1 MKSLILSRL
10 WMLIGIIILTT
21 GQAWAHT
28 TGSTSGSTTTQK
40 VFTSIKELR
49 DGANG
54 KSLSDVVIQFEATN
68 PATVVAVM
76 TKQDPDIEDKK
87 FINSFFIVDNKSS
100 DGYYYGL
107 WVSPNDIK
115 DGYKLPTD
123 LAIGSK
129 FTGAIIGDYSEGTSG
144 IPYFGSIHKTKNI
157 DGTNYST
164 TFHIDNTGVA
174 SADGTK
180 PADYPFNEVKDVYTI
195 ANNNPADGNTATASY
210 GKYLNTIIKVPGTI
224 KKASDNE
231 NNTEFYLVQDE
242 KTGTSK
248 ADMNNRIY
256 FNSSQLEG
264 INLDDYVGTSGTFE
278 GILVKRNDS
287 ESKLIVLKGDFFKVN
302 KIYLDENDAEGRVE
316 YLASQGAFD
325 GEVDVYVHRTN
336 LVNKAGAWNTIC
348 LPFDLTKEEFKNAFG
363 CELTALAKPTT
374 TSSETVQQWAG
385 QVNEGV
391 LAFTKLPDT
400 GLTIKAGV
408 PYLMQASGMQ
418 TACLTTIPGAENMEP
433 ETLIGKESTYYTHIG
448 EKLISVVPPYE
459 VKASYSDNIVNGDFY
474 FRGLYGRK
482 KYTEDADG
490 KLTTT
495 LIADNGSQKYQYIS
509 TAAGNYLKYLPSGSS
524 LQFNGMRAYF
534 YFPNW
539 NAANNNAAQAANN
552 NTNAKIH
559 VAVMAASTTGISNI
573 PAEEASK
580 QAEVYNLSGQRVDAS
595 YKGIVVRNGRKYL
608 RK

>member
-10 WMLIGIIILTT
+10 WMLISIIILTT
-21 GQAWAHT
+21 GQAWALT
-28 TGSTSGSTTTQK
+28 TTVPTTTQK

-54 KSLSDVVIQFEATN
+54 NSLSDVVIQFEATN

-76 TKQDPDIEDKK
+76 TKHDPDIKEDKK

-115 DGYKLPTD
+115 DGYKLPTN

-129 FTGAIIGDYSEGTSG
+129 FTGAIIGDYNEGTSG
-144 IPYFGSIHKTKNI
+144 IPYFGSIHGTKKI
-157 DGTNYST
+157 DGKNYST
-164 TFHIDNTGVA
+164 TFDIDHSGEA

-180 PADYPFNEVKDVYTI
+180 PAFYPVTEVTDVNTI
-195 ANNNPADGNTATASY
+195 AKNNAGGNTATASY
-210 GKYLNTIIKVPGTI
+210 GPYLNTIIRVPGTI
-224 KKASDNE
+224 KKGT
-231 NNTEFYLVQDE
+231 NNEFYLVQNE
-242 KTGTSK
+242 TTKTDNES
-248 ADMNNRIY
+248 NRIY
-256 FNSSQLEG
+256 FNSSQLDG

-278 GILVKRNDS
+278 GILVKRNKS

-302 KIYLDENDAEGRVE
+302 KIYLDENDAEGRVQ
-316 YLASQGAFD
+316 YLVQQGALQD
-325 GEVDVYVHRTN
+325 KVDVYVHRTN

-348 LPFDLTKEEFKNAFG
+348 LPFDLTKEDFKTAFG
-363 CELTALAKPTT
+363 CTLTALAKPTT
-374 TSSETVQQWAG
+374 TSSEPAQQWAG
-385 QVNEGV
+385 QVNDKGV

-400 GLTIKAGV
+400 ELTIKAGV
-408 PYLMQASGMQ
+408 PYLMQASGEQ
-418 TACLTTIPGAENMEP
+418 IKCTRTIEDFEKKTP
-433 ETLIGKESTYYTHIG
+433 EELKADDPDYYAPVGKKTITVKS
-448 EKLISVVPPYE
+448 PYE
-459 VKASYSDNIVNGDFY
+459 VKASYNDNIVNGDFY

-482 KYTEDADG
+482 KYIDGSTE
-490 KLTTT
+490 T
-495 LIADNGSQKYQYIS
+495 LISDNGSQKYQYIS
-509 TAAGNYLKYLPSGSS
+509 TAAGNYLKYLPATST

-539 NAANNNAAQAANN
+539 SKDNNAAQAASQNN

-573 PAEEASK
+573 SAEEASK

>member
-1 MKSLILSRL
+1 
-10 WMLIGIIILTT
+10 MLIGIIILTT
-21 GQAWAHT
+21 GQAWAQKA
-28 TGSTSGSTTTQK
+28 GATTTQK
-40 VFTSIKELR
+40 VFTSIEQIR
-49 DGANG
+49 DVAQSNNQ
-54 KSLSDVVIQFEATN
+54 KHQDVVIQFDATN
-68 PATVVAVM
+68 PAIVVAVM
-76 TKQDPDIEDKK
+76 KHADPDIKDEK
-87 FINSFFIVDNKSS
+87 FINSFFIVDNSK
-100 DGYYYGL
+100 YGL
-107 WVSPNDIK
+107 WVSPYNIDK
-115 DGYKLPTD
+115 GFSLPSD
-123 LAIGSK
+123 LAVGSK
-129 FTGAIIGDYSEGTSG
+129 ITGSIIGDYNEGESG
-144 IPYFGSIHKTKNI
+144 MVYFGAIHETKDI
-157 DGTNYST
+157 DGTTYKTSLT
-164 TFHIDNTGVA
+164 VDHSGEA

-180 PADYPFNEVKDVYTI
+180 PADYPFTEVKDVYTI
-195 ANNNPADGNTATASY
+195 ANNNPDDGNTATASY

-224 KKASDNE
+224 KKASDKN

-242 KTGTSK
+242 NTGTSE
-248 ADMNNRIY
+248 ADMNKRIY

-278 GILVKRNDS
+278 GILVKRKDS

-316 YLASQGAFD
+316 YLVQQGALQD
-325 GEVDVYVHRTN
+325 KVDVYVHRTN

-363 CELTALAKPTT
+363 CELTALAKPA
-374 TSSETVQQWAG
+374 TSDETVHQWAG
-385 QVNEGV
+385 QVNDKGV

-400 GLTIKAGV
+400 DLTIKAGV
-408 PYLMQASGMQ
+408 PYLMQASGEQ
-418 TACLTTIPGAENMEP
+418 TACLTTIQGSENMEP
-433 ETLIGKESTYYTHIG
+433 ETLMGQESTYYAPVGKKTITV
-448 EKLISVVPPYE
+448 KSPYE

-495 LIADNGSQKYQYIS
+495 LISDNGSQKYQYIS
-509 TAAGNYLKYLPSGSS
+509 TAAGNYLKYLPSGST

-559 VAVMAASTTGISNI
+559 VAVMEASTTGISNI
-573 PAEEASK
+573 SAAEASK

-608 RK
+608 CK

>member
-1 MKSLILSRL
+1 MKRLILSRL
-10 WMLIGIIILTT
+10 WMLISIIILTT
-21 GQAWAHT
+21 GQAWAQT
-28 TGSTSGSTTTQK
+28 TEPTTTQR

-49 DGANG
+49 DGAQTNG
-54 KSLSDVVIQFEATN
+54 NQHDDVVVKFEDSN

-76 TKQDPDIEDKK
+76 KNSEKDYDDEK
-87 FINSFFIVDNKSS
+87 FVNSFFIVDKSN
-100 DGYYYGL
+100 YGL
-107 WVSPNDIK
+107 WVSPKGVYDKNLFATWNLK
-115 DGYKLPTD
+115 
-123 LAIGSK
+123 IGSK
-129 FTGAIIGDYSEGTSG
+129 ITGSIIGDYRQNDSG
-144 IPYFGSIHKTKNI
+144 MPYFGSLLKSVKIGETSYQTALTINR
-157 DGTNYST
+157 DGE
-164 TFHIDNTGVA
+164 A
-174 SADGTK
+174 SGTK
-180 PADYPFNEVKDVYTI
+180 EAVYPCTKVDDVNTI
-195 ANNNPADGNTATASY
+195 AKNNDAASY
-210 GKYLNTIIKVPGTI
+210 GPYLNTIIQVPGTI
-224 KKASDNE
+224 KKGTNNE
-231 NNTEFYLVQDE
+231 YYLVQDE
-242 KTGTSK
+242 NTGTGTDYEDK
-248 ADMNNRIY
+248 RIY
-256 FNSSQLEG
+256 FSCSQLPN
-264 INLDDYVGTSGTFE
+264 INIDDYVGTSGTFE
-278 GILVKRNDS
+278 GILIKRKDS
-287 ESKLIVLKGDFFKVN
+287 ESKLIVLKDNFFKVN
-302 KIYLDENDAEGRVE
+302 KIYLDENDEEGRVE

-408 PYLMQASGMQ
+408 PYLMQASGTQ
-418 TACLTTIPGAENMEP
+418 IACLKTIPGAENMEP
-433 ETLIGKESTYYTHIG
+433 EALMGKESTYYAHIG

-482 KYTEDADG
+482 KYTDGTDG

-495 LIADNGSQKYQYIS
+495 LISDNGSQKYQYIS
-509 TAAGNYLKYLPSGSS
+509 TAAGNYLKYLPSGST

-539 NAANNNAAQAANN
+539 NAENNNKAQAASNNN

-573 PAEEASK
+573 SAEEASK
-580 QAEVYNLSGQRVDAS
+580 QVEVYNLSGQRVDAS

>member
-21 GQAWAHT
+21 GQAWAQT
-28 TGSTSGSTTTQK
+28 TGSTTTQK
-40 VFTSIKELR
+40 VFTSIEQIR
-49 DGANG
+49 DVAQSNNQ
-54 KSLSDVVIQFEATN
+54 KHQDVVIQFDATN
-68 PATVVAVM
+68 PAIVVAVM
-76 TKQDPDIEDKK
+76 KHADPDIKDEK
-87 FINSFFIVDNKSS
+87 FINSFFIVDNSK
-100 DGYYYGL
+100 YGL
-107 WVSPNDIK
+107 WVSPYNIDK
-115 DGYKLPTD
+115 GFSLPSD
-123 LAIGSK
+123 LAVGSK
-129 FTGAIIGDYSEGTSG
+129 ITGSIIGDYNEGESG
-144 IPYFGSIHKTKNI
+144 MVYFGAIHKTKDI
-157 DGTNYST
+157 DGTTYKTSLT
-164 TFHIDNTGVA
+164 VDHSGEA

-180 PADYPFNEVKDVYTI
+180 PADYPFTEVKDVYTI
-195 ANNNPADGNTATASY
+195 ANNNPDDGNTATASY

-224 KKASDNE
+224 KKASDKN

-242 KTGTSK
+242 NTGTSE
-248 ADMNNRIY
+248 ADMNKRIY
-256 FNSSQLEG
+256 FNSSQLDG

-278 GILVKRNDS
+278 GILVKRNKS

-316 YLASQGAFD
+316 YLVQQGALQD
-325 GEVDVYVHRTN
+325 NVDVYVHRTN
-336 LVNKAGAWNTIC
+336 LVNNAGAWNTIC
-348 LPFDLTKEEFKNAFG
+348 LPFDLTKEDFKTAFG

-374 TSSETVQQWAG
+374 TSSETAQQWVG
-385 QVNEGV
+385 QVNNGV

-400 GLTIKAGV
+400 DLTIKAGV

-418 TACLTTIPGAENMEP
+418 TACLTTIQGSENMEP
-433 ETLIGKESTYYTHIG
+433 ETLMSKESTYYAHIG

-459 VKASYSDNIVNGDFY
+459 VKASYNDNIVNGDFY

-482 KYTEDADG
+482 KYIDG
-490 KLTTT
+490 SATT
-495 LIADNGSQKYQYIS
+495 LISDNGSQKYQYIS
-509 TAAGNYLKYLPSGSS
+509 TAAGNYLKYLPKDSP

-539 NAANNNAAQAANN
+539 NAANNNAAQPASNG
-552 NTNAKIH
+552 TNAKIH

-573 PAEEASK
+573 SAEEASK

>member
-21 GQAWAHT
+21 GQAWAQT
-28 TGSTSGSTTTQK
+28 ATTQK

-76 TKQDPDIEDKK
+76 TKHDTDITDDDK
-87 FINSFFIVDNKSS
+87 FLNSFFIVNKGSDDN
-100 DGYYYGL
+100 YYGL

-115 DGYKLPTD
+115 DGYKLPTN

-129 FTGAIIGDYSEGTSG
+129 FTGAIIGDYSEGTSKM
-144 IPYFGSIHKTKNI
+144 PYFGSIHKTKDI
-157 DGTNYST
+157 GGTNYST
-164 TFHIDNTGVA
+164 TFDIDNTGVA

-180 PADYPFNEVKDVYTI
+180 PADYPFTEVKDVYTI
-195 ANNNPADGNTATASY
+195 ANNSAGGNTATASY

-224 KKASDNE
+224 KKGT
-231 NNTEFYLVQDE
+231 NNEFYLVQNE
-242 KTGTSK
+242 TTSTT
-248 ADMNNRIY
+248 DSQNRIY
-256 FNSSQLEG
+256 FNSSQLDG
-264 INLDDYVGTSGTFE
+264 INLDDYVGTSGIFE
-278 GILVKRNDS
+278 GILVKRNKS

-316 YLASQGAFD
+316 YLVQQGAFD

-348 LPFDLTKEEFKNAFG
+348 LPFDLTKEEFKTAFG
-363 CELTALAKPTT
+363 CELIALAKPA
-374 TSSETVQQWAG
+374 TSDKPVQPWAG
-385 QVNEGV
+385 QVSDKGV
-391 LAFTKLPDT
+391 LAFTKLSDT
-400 GLTIKAGV
+400 DLTIKAGV
-408 PYLMQASGMQ
+408 PYLVQASGEQ
-418 TACLTTIPGAENMEP
+418 TACLTTIQGSENMEP
-433 ETLIGKESTYYTHIG
+433 ETLMGQESTYYAPVGKKTITV
-448 EKLISVVPPYE
+448 KSPYE

-495 LIADNGSQKYQYIS
+495 LISDNGSQKYQYIS
-509 TAAGNYLKYLPSGSS
+509 TAAGNYLKYLPSGST

-539 NAANNNAAQAANN
+539 NAENNNKAQAASKNN

-559 VAVMAASTTGISNI
+559 VAVMAALTTGISNI
-573 PAEEASK
+573 SAEEASK

-608 RK
+608 CK

>member
-10 WMLIGIIILTT
+10 WMLISIIILTT
-21 GQAWAHT
+21 GQAWALT
-28 TGSTSGSTTTQK
+28 TGSTTTQK

-49 DGANG
+49 DAAQTN
-54 KSLSDVVIQFEATN
+54 SLKHDDVVVKFDDSN
-68 PATVVAVM
+68 PTTVVAVM
-76 TKQDPDIEDKK
+76 KHADPNIKDEK
-87 FINSFFIVDNKSS
+87 FINSFFIVDNSK
-100 DGYYYGL
+100 YGL
-107 WVSPNDIK
+107 WVSPNGVYDK
-115 DGYKLPTD
+115 QLFSTWNLK
-123 LAIGSK
+123 IGSK
-129 FTGAIIGDYSEGTSG
+129 ITGSIIGDYRENDSG
-144 IPYFGSIHKTKNI
+144 MPYFGSLVKSVKIGDVTYNTSLTVKR
-157 DGTNYST
+157 DGEANET
-164 TFHIDNTGVA
+164 TEAV
-174 SADGTK
+174 
-180 PADYPFNEVKDVYTI
+180 YPVTEVKDVYTI
-195 ANNNPADGNTATASY
+195 ANNNPTDGNTATASY

-224 KKASDNE
+224 KKASNKN

-242 KTGTSK
+242 NTGTSE
-248 ADMNNRIY
+248 ADMNKRIY
-256 FNSSQLEG
+256 FNSSQLDG
-264 INLDDYVGTSGTFE
+264 INLDDYVGTSGIFE
-278 GILVKRNDS
+278 GILIKRKDS

-316 YLASQGAFD
+316 YLASQGALD
-325 GEVDVYVHRTN
+325 AEVDVYVHRTN

-348 LPFDLTKEEFKNAFG
+348 LPFDLTKDEFQIAFG
-363 CELTALAKPTT
+363 CTLTALAKPKT
-374 TSSETVQQWAG
+374 TSSETAQQWAG

-400 GLTIKAGV
+400 ELTIKAGV
-408 PYLMQASGMQ
+408 PYLMQVSGTQ
-418 TACLTTIPGAENMEP
+418 TACLTTISGAENMEP
-433 ETLIGKESTYYTHIG
+433 ETLKKQESTYYAHIG
-448 EKLISVVPPYE
+448 ERLISVVPPYE
-459 VKASYSDNIVNGDFY
+459 VKAWYSDNIVNGDFF

-495 LIADNGSQKYQYIS
+495 PIADNGSQKYQYIS
-509 TAAGNYLKYLPSGSS
+509 TAAGNYLKYLPSGST

-539 NAANNNAAQAANN
+539 NAENNNKAQAASQNN

-573 PAEEASK
+573 SAEEASK

>member
-1 MKSLILSRL
+1 MKRLILSRL

-49 DGANG
+49 DAAQTNG
-54 KSLSDVVIQFEATN
+54 LKHDDVVVKFDDSN
-68 PATVVAVM
+68 PTTVVAVM
-76 TKQDPDIEDKK
+76 KHADPDIKDDK
-87 FINSFFIVDNKSS
+87 FVNSFFIVNKGSDNNF
-100 DGYYYGL
+100 YGL
-107 WVSPNDIK
+107 WVSPNGVYDK
-115 DGYKLPTD
+115 QLFSTWNLK
-123 LAIGSK
+123 IGSK
-129 FTGAIIGDYSEGTSG
+129 ITGSIIGDYRENESG
-144 IPYFGSIHKTKNI
+144 MPYFGSLVNSVKIGDVTYNTSLTVNR
-157 DGTNYST
+157 DDEANET
-164 TFHIDNTGVA
+164 TEAV
-174 SADGTK
+174 
-180 PADYPFNEVKDVYTI
+180 YPYTVVKDV
-195 ANNNPADGNTATASY
+195 NTVSSSY
-210 GKYLNTIIKVPGTI
+210 GPYLNTIIRVPGTI
-224 KKASDNE
+224 KKGT
-231 NNTEFYLVQDE
+231 NNEFYLVQKE
-242 KTGTSK
+242 TTSTT
-248 ADMNNRIY
+248 DSQNRIY
-256 FNSSQLEG
+256 FNSSQLDG

-278 GILVKRNDS
+278 GILVKRKDS

-316 YLASQGAFD
+316 YLVQQGALQD
-325 GEVDVYVHRTN
+325 KVDVYVHRTN

-348 LPFDLTKEEFKNAFG
+348 LPLDLKKEEFKNAFG

-408 PYLMQASGMQ
+408 PYLMQASGTQ
-418 TACLTTIPGAENMEP
+418 TYCLTTIQGAENMEP
-433 ETLIGKESTYYTHIG
+433 ETLMGQESTYYAHIG

-509 TAAGNYLKYLPSGSS
+509 TAAGNYLKYLPKNST

-539 NAANNNAAQAANN
+539 NAANNNAAQPASNG
-552 NTNAKIH
+552 TNAKIH

-573 PAEEASK
+573 SAAEASK

>member
-10 WMLIGIIILTT
+10 RMLIGIIILTT
-21 GQAWAHT
+21 GQAWAQT
-28 TGSTSGSTTTQK
+28 ATTQK

-54 KSLSDVVIQFEATN
+54 NSLSDVVIKFEATN

-76 TKQDPDIEDKK
+76 TKHDPDIEDKK

-107 WVSPNDIK
+107 WVSLNDIK

-316 YLASQGAFD
+316 YLVQQGALQD
-325 GEVDVYVHRTN
+325 KVDVYVHRTK
-336 LVNKAGAWNTIC
+336 LVNNAGAWNTIC
-348 LPFDLTKEEFKNAFG
+348 LPFDLTKEEFKTAFG
-363 CELTALAKPTT
+363 CELTALAKPA
-374 TSSETVQQWAG
+374 TSDETVHQWTG
-385 QVNEGV
+385 QVSDKGV

-400 GLTIKAGV
+400 DLTIKAGV
-408 PYLMQASGMQ
+408 PYLMQASGTQ
-418 TACLTTIPGAENMEP
+418 TACLKTIPGAENMEP
-433 ETLIGKESTYYTHIG
+433 ETLMGQESTYYAHIG
-448 EKLISVVPPYE
+448 EKLITVVPPYE

-495 LIADNGSQKYQYIS
+495 LISDNGSQKYQYIS
-509 TAAGNYLKYLPSGSS
+509 TAAGNYLKYLPATST

-539 NAANNNAAQAANN
+539 NAANNNAAQPASNG
-552 NTNAKIH
+552 TNAKIH

-573 PAEEASK
+573 SAEEASK
-580 QAEVYNLSGQRVDAS
+580 PAEVYNLSGQRVDAS

>member
-21 GQAWAHT
+21 GQIVAHT

-49 DGANG
+49 DAAQTNG
-54 KSLSDVVIQFEATN
+54 LKHDDVVVKFDDSN
-68 PATVVAVM
+68 PTTVVAVM
-76 TKQDPDIEDKK
+76 KHADPDIKDDK
-87 FINSFFIVDNKSS
+87 FVNSFFIVNKGSDNNF
-100 DGYYYGL
+100 YGL
-107 WVSPNDIK
+107 WVSPNGVYDK
-115 DGYKLPTD
+115 QLFSTWNLK
-123 LAIGSK
+123 IGSK
-129 FTGAIIGDYSEGTSG
+129 ITGSIIGDYRENESG
-144 IPYFGSIHKTKNI
+144 MPYFGSLVNSVKIGDVTYNTSLTVNR
-157 DGTNYST
+157 DDEANET
-164 TFHIDNTGVA
+164 TEAV
-174 SADGTK
+174 
-180 PADYPFNEVKDVYTI
+180 YPYTVVKDV
-195 ANNNPADGNTATASY
+195 NTVSSSY
-210 GKYLNTIIKVPGTI
+210 GPYLNTIIRVPGTI
-224 KKASDNE
+224 KKGT
-231 NNTEFYLVQDE
+231 NNEFYLVQKE
-242 KTGTSK
+242 TTSTT
-248 ADMNNRIY
+248 DSQNRIY
-256 FNSSQLEG
+256 FNSSQLDG

-278 GILVKRNDS
+278 GILVKRKDS

-316 YLASQGAFD
+316 YLVQQGALQD
-325 GEVDVYVHRTN
+325 KVDVYVHRTN

-348 LPFDLTKEEFKNAFG
+348 LPFDLKKEEFKTAFG

-408 PYLMQASGMQ
+408 PYLMQASGTQ
-418 TACLTTIPGAENMEP
+418 TYCLTTIQGAENMEP
-433 ETLIGKESTYYTHIG
+433 ETLMGQESTYYAHIG

-509 TAAGNYLKYLPSGSS
+509 TAAGNYLKYLPKNST

>member
-1 MKSLILSRL
+1 MKRLILSRL

-21 GQAWAHT
+21 GQIVAQT
-28 TGSTSGSTTTQK
+28 TGGSTTTQK

-76 TKQDPDIEDKK
+76 TKHDPDIEDKK

-180 PADYPFNEVKDVYTI
+180 PAVYPFNEVKDVYTI
-195 ANNNPADGNTATASY
+195 ANNNPDDGNTATASY

-224 KKASDNE
+224 KKGT
-231 NNTEFYLVQDE
+231 NNEFYLVQNETTKTTDE
-242 KTGTSK
+242 S
-248 ADMNNRIY
+248 NRIY
-256 FNSSQLEG
+256 FNSSLLEG
-264 INLDDYVGTSGTFE
+264 INLEDYVGTSGTFE
-278 GILVKRNDS
+278 GILVKRNKS

-316 YLASQGAFD
+316 YLVQQGALKD
-325 GEVDVYVHRTN
+325 KVDVYVHRTN
-336 LVNKAGAWNTIC
+336 LVNNAGAWNTIC
-348 LPFDLTKEEFKNAFG
+348 LPFDLTKEDFKTAFG

-374 TSSETVQQWAG
+374 TSSETAQQWVG
-385 QVNEGV
+385 QVNNGV

-400 GLTIKAGV
+400 DLTIKAGV
-408 PYLMQASGMQ
+408 PYLMQASGTQ
-418 TACLTTIPGAENMEP
+418 TYCLTTIQGSENMEP
-433 ETLIGKESTYYTHIG
+433 ETLMKQELTYYA
-448 EKLISVVPPYE
+448 SVGKKTITVKSPYE
-459 VKASYSDNIVNGDFY
+459 VKASCSDNIVNGDFY

-495 LIADNGSQKYQYIS
+495 LIPDNGSQKYQYIS
-509 TAAGNYLKYLPSGSS
+509 TAAGNYLKYLPSGST

-573 PAEEASK
+573 SAEEAFK

>member
-1 MKSLILSRL
+1 MKRLILSRL
-10 WMLIGIIILTT
+10 WMLISIIILTT
-21 GQAWAHT
+21 GQAWAQT
-28 TGSTSGSTTTQK
+28 PPTSKK
-40 VFTSIKELR
+40 VFTSIFDIRNEAQSKTDKKLQ
-49 DGANG
+49 
-54 KSLSDVVIQFEATN
+54 DVVIRFDTTN

-76 TKQDPDIEDKK
+76 TKHDTDITDDDK
-87 FINSFFIVDNKSS
+87 FLNSFFIVNKGSDDN
-100 DGYYYGL
+100 YYGL

-115 DGYKLPTD
+115 DGYKLPTN

-129 FTGAIIGDYSEGTSG
+129 FTGAIIGDYSEGTSK
-144 IPYFGSIHKTKNI
+144 IPYFGSIHETKKI

-164 TFHIDNTGVA
+164 TFDIDNTDVA

-180 PADYPFNEVKDVYTI
+180 PAVYPITPVTDVNTI
-195 ANNNPADGNTATASY
+195 AKNNDANGNTVNASY
-210 GKYLNTIIKVPGTI
+210 GPYLNTIIQVPGTI
-224 KKASDNE
+224 KKGT
-231 NNTEFYLVQDE
+231 NNEFYLVQNETTKTTDE
-242 KTGTSK
+242 S
-248 ADMNNRIY
+248 NRIY

-264 INLDDYVGTSGTFE
+264 INLEDYVGTSGTFE
-278 GILVKRNDS
+278 GILVKRNKS

-316 YLASQGAFD
+316 YLVQQGALQD
-325 GEVDVYVHRTN
+325 KVDVYVHRTK
-336 LVNKAGAWNTIC
+336 LVNNAGAWNTIC
-348 LPFDLTKEEFKNAFG
+348 LPFDLTKEEFKTAFG

-374 TSSETVQQWAG
+374 TSEETDHQWVG
-385 QVNEGV
+385 QVSDKGV

-400 GLTIKAGV
+400 ELAIKAGV
-408 PYLMQASGMQ
+408 PYLMQASGTQ
-418 TACLTTIPGAENMEP
+418 TACLTTIQGSENMEP
-433 ETLIGKESTYYTHIG
+433 ETLIGKESTYYAHIG
-448 EKLISVVPPYE
+448 EKFISVVPPYE

-509 TAAGNYLKYLPSGSS
+509 TAAGNYLKYLPSGSP

-539 NAANNNAAQAANN
+539 NAANNNAAQAASKNN

-573 PAEEASK
+573 SAEEASK

>member
-21 GQAWAHT
+21 GQAWAQT
-28 TGSTSGSTTTQK
+28 ATTQK

-54 KSLSDVVIQFEATN
+54 NSLSDVVIKFEATN

-76 TKQDPDIEDKK
+76 TKHDPDIEDKK

-195 ANNNPADGNTATASY
+195 ANNNPADGITATASY
-210 GKYLNTIIKVPGTI
+210 GKYLNTVIKVPGTI

-316 YLASQGAFD
+316 YLVQQGALQD
-325 GEVDVYVHRTN
+325 KVDVYVHRTK
-336 LVNKAGAWNTIC
+336 LVNNAGAWNTIC
-348 LPFDLTKEEFKNAFG
+348 LPFDLTKEEFKTAFG
-363 CELTALAKPTT
+363 CELTALAKPA
-374 TSSETVQQWAG
+374 TSDETVHQWTG
-385 QVNEGV
+385 QVSDKGV

-400 GLTIKAGV
+400 DLTIKAGV
-408 PYLMQASGMQ
+408 PYLMQASGTQ
-418 TACLTTIPGAENMEP
+418 TACLKTIPGAENMES
-433 ETLIGKESTYYTHIG
+433 ETLMGQESTYYAHIG
-448 EKLISVVPPYE
+448 EKLITVVPPYE

-495 LIADNGSQKYQYIS
+495 LISDNGSQKYQYIS
-509 TAAGNYLKYLPSGSS
+509 TAAGNYLKYLPATST

-539 NAANNNAAQAANN
+539 NAANNNAAQPASNG
-552 NTNAKIH
+552 TNAKIH

-573 PAEEASK
+573 SAEEASK
-580 QAEVYNLSGQRVDAS
+580 PAEVYNLSGQRVDAS

>member
-21 GQAWAHT
+21 GQIVAQTAT
-28 TGSTSGSTTTQK
+28 TMK

-49 DGANG
+49 DAAQTNG
-54 KSLSDVVIQFEATN
+54 LKHDDVVVKFDDSN
-68 PATVVAVM
+68 PTTVVAVM
-76 TKQDPDIEDKK
+76 KHADPDIKDDK
-87 FINSFFIVDNKSS
+87 FVNSFFIVNKGSDNN
-100 DGYYYGL
+100 DYGL
-107 WVSPNDIK
+107 WVSPNGVYDEQLFSTWNLK
-115 DGYKLPTD
+115 
-123 LAIGSK
+123 IGSQI
-129 FTGAIIGDYSEGTSG
+129 TGYIIGDYRENESG
-144 IPYFGSIHKTKNI
+144 MPYFGSLVNSVKIGDVTYNTSLTVNRKNEA
-157 DGTNYST
+157 NET
-164 TFHIDNTGVA
+164 TEAVYPYTEVADVNTV
-174 SADGTK
+174 SS
-180 PADYPFNEVKDVYTI
+180 
-195 ANNNPADGNTATASY
+195 SY

-224 KKASDNE
+224 KKGT
-231 NNTEFYLVQDE
+231 NNEFYLVKNETTKTTDE
-242 KTGTSK
+242 S
-248 ADMNNRIY
+248 NRIY

-278 GILVKRNDS
+278 GILVKRKKS

-348 LPFDLTKEEFKNAFG
+348 LPFDLTKEEFNNAFG

-408 PYLMQASGMQ
+408 PYLMQASGTQ
-418 TACLTTIPGAENMEP
+418 KYCLATIQGAESMEP
-433 ETLIGKESTYYTHIG
+433 ETLIGKESTYYAHIG
-448 EKLISVVPPYE
+448 EKLITVVPPYE

-495 LIADNGSQKYQYIS
+495 PISDNGSQKYQYIS

-539 NAANNNAAQAANN
+539 SAENNNAAQAASKNN

-573 PAEEASK
+573 SAAEASK

>member
-1 MKSLILSRL
+1 
-10 WMLIGIIILTT
+10 MLISIIILTT
-21 GQAWAHT
+21 GQAWALT
-28 TGSTSGSTTTQK
+28 TGSTTTQRF
-40 VFTSIKELR
+40 FTSIKELR
-49 DGANG
+49 DAANG
-54 KSLSDVVIQFEATN
+54 NSLSDVVIQFEATN

-76 TKQDPDIEDKK
+76 TKHDPDIDDKK

-115 DGYKLPTD
+115 NGYELPTG

-129 FTGAIIGDYSEGTSG
+129 FTGAIIGDYNEGTSG
-144 IPYFGSIHKTKNI
+144 IPYFGSIHKTMDI
-157 DGTNYST
+157 GGTNYST
-164 TFHIDNTGVA
+164 TFNIDHSGEA
-174 SADGTK
+174 SGTK
-180 PADYPFNEVKDVYTI
+180 KAVYPVTVVNDVNTI
-195 ANNNPADGNTATASY
+195 ANNNPKDGNTATASY
-210 GKYLNTIIKVPGTI
+210 GPYLNTIIQVPGTI
-224 KKASDNE
+224 KKGNQGE
-231 NNTEFYLVQDE
+231 YYLVQDE
-242 KTGTSK
+242 NTGTGTDYK
-248 ADMNNRIY
+248 DKRIY
-256 FNSSQLEG
+256 FNSSQLDG

-316 YLASQGAFD
+316 YLVQQGALKD
-325 GEVDVYVHRTN
+325 KVDVYVHRTN
-336 LVNKAGAWNTIC
+336 LVNNPGAWNTIC
-348 LPFDLTKEEFKNAFG
+348 LPFDLTKDEFQIAFG
-363 CELTALAKPTT
+363 CTLTALAKPTT
-374 TSSETVQQWAG
+374 TSSETAQQWAG
-385 QVNEGV
+385 QVSDKGV
-391 LAFTKLPDT
+391 LAFTKLTDT
-400 GLTIKAGV
+400 DLTIKAGV
-408 PYLMQASGMQ
+408 PYLMQASGTQ
-418 TACLTTIPGAENMEP
+418 TACLKTIPGAENMEP
-433 ETLIGKESTYYTHIG
+433 EALKGQESTYYAHIG

-459 VKASYSDNIVNGDFY
+459 VKASYSDNIVNGDFF

-482 KYTEDADG
+482 KYTDGTDG

-495 LIADNGSQKYQYIS
+495 PISDNGSQKYQYIS
-509 TAAGNYLKYLPSGSS
+509 TAAGNYLKYLPSGST

-539 NAANNNAAQAANN
+539 NAANNNAAQAASQNN

-573 PAEEASK
+573 SAEEASK
-580 QAEVYNLSGQRVDAS
+580 KAEVYNLSGQRVDAS

>member
-1 MKSLILSRL
+1 MKSLILARL
-10 WMLIGIIILTT
+10 WMLISIIILTT
-21 GQAWAHT
+21 GQAWAQT
-28 TGSTSGSTTTQK
+28 ATTQK

-54 KSLSDVVIQFEATN
+54 NSLSDVVIKFEATN

-76 TKQDPDIEDKK
+76 TKHDPDIEDKK

-316 YLASQGAFD
+316 YLVQQGALQD
-325 GEVDVYVHRTN
+325 KVDVYVHRTK
-336 LVNKAGAWNTIC
+336 LVNNAGAWNTIC
-348 LPFDLTKEEFKNAFG
+348 LPFDLTKEEFKTAFG
-363 CELTALAKPTT
+363 CELTALAKPA
-374 TSSETVQQWAG
+374 TSDETVHQWTG
-385 QVNEGV
+385 QVSDKGV

-400 GLTIKAGV
+400 DLTIKAGV
-408 PYLMQASGMQ
+408 PYLMQASGTQ
-418 TACLTTIPGAENMEP
+418 TACLKTIPGAENMEP
-433 ETLIGKESTYYTHIG
+433 ETLMGQESTYYAHIG
-448 EKLISVVPPYE
+448 EKLITVVPPYE

-495 LIADNGSQKYQYIS
+495 LISDNGSQKYQYIS
-509 TAAGNYLKYLPSGSS
+509 TAAGNYLKYLPATST

-539 NAANNNAAQAANN
+539 NAANNNAAQPASNG
-552 NTNAKIH
+552 TNAKIH

-573 PAEEASK
+573 SAEEASK
-580 QAEVYNLSGQRVDAS
+580 PAEVYNLSGQRVDAS

>member
-49 DGANG
+49 DAAQTNG
-54 KSLSDVVIQFEATN
+54 LKHDDVVVKFDDSN
-68 PATVVAVM
+68 PTTVVAVM
-76 TKQDPDIEDKK
+76 KHADPDIKDDK
-87 FINSFFIVDNKSS
+87 FVNSFFIVNKGSDNN
-100 DGYYYGL
+100 DYGL
-107 WVSPNDIK
+107 WVSPNGVYDEQLFSTWNLK
-115 DGYKLPTD
+115 
-123 LAIGSK
+123 IGSQI
-129 FTGAIIGDYSEGTSG
+129 TGYIIGDYRENESG
-144 IPYFGSIHKTKNI
+144 MPYFGSLVNSVKIGDVTYNTSLTVNRKNEA
-157 DGTNYST
+157 NET
-164 TFHIDNTGVA
+164 TEAVYPYTEVADVNTV
-174 SADGTK
+174 SS
-180 PADYPFNEVKDVYTI
+180 
-195 ANNNPADGNTATASY
+195 SY

-224 KKASDNE
+224 KKGT
-231 NNTEFYLVQDE
+231 NNEFYLVKNETTKTTDE
-242 KTGTSK
+242 S
-248 ADMNNRIY
+248 NRIY

-278 GILVKRNDS
+278 GILVKRKKS

-348 LPFDLTKEEFKNAFG
+348 LPFDLTKEEFNNAFG

-408 PYLMQASGMQ
+408 PYLMQASGTQ
-418 TACLTTIPGAENMEP
+418 KYCLATIQGAESMEP
-433 ETLIGKESTYYTHIG
+433 ETLIGKESTYYAHIG
-448 EKLISVVPPYE
+448 EKLITVVPPYE

-495 LIADNGSQKYQYIS
+495 PISDNGSQKYQYIS

-539 NAANNNAAQAANN
+539 SAENNNAAQDASKNN

-573 PAEEASK
+573 SAEEASK

>member
-10 WMLIGIIILTT
+10 WMLISIIILTT
-21 GQAWAHT
+21 GQAWALT
-28 TGSTSGSTTTQK
+28 TGSTTTQK

-54 KSLSDVVIQFEATN
+54 NTLSDVVIQFKATN
-68 PATVVAVM
+68 PAIVVAVM
-76 TKQDPDIEDKK
+76 TNHDPDIEDKK
-87 FINSFFIVDNKSS
+87 FINSFFIVDNSN
-100 DGYYYGL
+100 YGL

-115 DGYKLPTD
+115 DGYMLPTD

-129 FTGAIIGDYSEGTSG
+129 FTGAIIGNYSEGTSG
-144 IPYFGSIHKTKNI
+144 IPYFGSIHGTKNI

-164 TFHIDNTGVA
+164 IFDIDHSGEA
-174 SADGTK
+174 SAGGTK
-180 PADYPFNEVKDVYTI
+180 PAVYPFTEVKDVYTI
-195 ANNNPADGNTATASY
+195 ANNNPTDGNTATASY

-224 KKASDNE
+224 KKASDKN
-231 NNTEFYLVQDE
+231 NNTQFYLVQDE
-242 KTGTSK
+242 NTGTSE
-248 ADMNNRIY
+248 ADMNKRIY
-256 FNSSQLEG
+256 FNSSQLDG

-278 GILVKRNDS
+278 GILVKRNNS

-316 YLASQGAFD
+316 YLASQGALD
-325 GEVDVYVHRTN
+325 AEVDVYVHRTN

-348 LPFDLTKEEFKNAFG
+348 LPFDLTKDEFYNAFG
-363 CELTALAKPTT
+363 CELTALAKPKT
-374 TSSETVQQWAG
+374 TSSETAQQWAG
-385 QVNEGV
+385 QVSDKGV
-391 LAFTKLPDT
+391 LAFTKLTDT
-400 GLTIKAGV
+400 DLTIKAGV
-408 PYLMQASGMQ
+408 PYLMQASGEQ
-418 TACLTTIPGAENMEP
+418 IKCTRTIKGSENKTP
-433 ETLIGKESTYYTHIG
+433 EELKADDSNYYAPVGKKTITVKS
-448 EKLISVVPPYE
+448 PYE
-459 VKASYSDNIVNGDFY
+459 VKASWNDDIVNGDFY

-482 KYTEDADG
+482 KYIDG
-490 KLTTT
+490 SATT
-495 LIADNGSQKYQYIS
+495 LISDNGSQKYQYIS
-509 TAAGNYLKYLPSGSS
+509 TAAGNYLKYLPSGSE

-539 NAANNNAAQAANN
+539 NAANNNAAQPASKNN

-559 VAVMAASTTGISNI
+559 VGVMAASTTGISNI
-573 PAEEASK
+573 SAEEASK